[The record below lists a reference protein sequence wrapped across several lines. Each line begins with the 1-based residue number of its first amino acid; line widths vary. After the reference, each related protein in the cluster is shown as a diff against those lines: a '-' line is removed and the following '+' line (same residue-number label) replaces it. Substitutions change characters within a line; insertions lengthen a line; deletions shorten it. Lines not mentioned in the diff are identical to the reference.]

1 MSNFSS
7 LLFLSIALCA
17 DAFTAGFVYGAGNV
31 KIPLSSAFIMTV
43 LSSGILSVSLVF
55 GSLLK
60 PFLPMEI
67 PSFLSACL
75 LILLGLSKLAAR
87 PTKDTARHANQKE
100 PEVLSCSE
108 SFFLGIALSLDNAA
122 AGLGAGLSGSSFPIL
137 ITLSLVLGLLS
148 VLGGCFLGKKAGSWS
163 NVDFS
168 KYSGIILIILGL
180 MKLA

>member
-1 MSNFSS
+1 MSDFSS

-31 KIPLSSAFIMTV
+31 KIPLVSALIMTA
-43 LSSGILSVSLVF
+43 LSSGILSVSLIS

-67 PSFLSACL
+67 PSFLSVCL
-75 LILLGLSKLAAR
+75 LILLGFSNLTAK
-87 PTKDTARHANQKE
+87 PTKDTASHANQKE
-100 PEVLSCSE
+100 PEVLSSSE
-108 SFFLGIALSLDNAA
+108 AFCLGIALSLDNAA

-137 ITLSLVLGLLS
+137 ITLSLALGLSS
-148 VLGGCFLGKKAGSWS
+148 VLGGCFLGKKASFWS
-163 NVDFS
+163 GVDFS

-180 MKLA
+180 MKLV